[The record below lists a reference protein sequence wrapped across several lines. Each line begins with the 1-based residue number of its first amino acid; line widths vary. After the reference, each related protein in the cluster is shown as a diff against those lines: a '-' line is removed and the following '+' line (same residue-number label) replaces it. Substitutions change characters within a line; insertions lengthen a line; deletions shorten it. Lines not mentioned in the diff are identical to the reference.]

1 MSWKPKLLTQL
12 RNEIRTLGYAYSTEK
27 TYVYWVRDYIL
38 FHHKKHPAELNHEH
52 IRVYLNHLVNNRN
65 CAPSIQNQALSA
77 LLFLYKKLLDK
88 PDFYVEGLNW
98 SKKPKRLPVV
108 LSKDEISKIITS
120 ADTNVQLHLKLMY
133 GAGLR
138 VSELIRLRICDLDFE
153 HGQIRIHSSKGKEK
167 SHAVNNPDDLR

>member
-1 MSWKPKLLTQL
+1 MSAKPKLLTQL

-38 FHHKKHPAELNHEH
+38 FHNKKHPAELNHEH
-52 IRVYLNHLVNNRN
+52 VKVYLNHLVNKRN
-65 CAPSIQNQALSA
+65 CAPSTQNQALSA

-108 LSKDEISKIITS
+108 LSKDEISKIIAS
-120 ADTNVQLHLKLMY
+120 ADTKVQLHLKLMY

-153 HGQIRIHSSKGKEK
+153 HGQLRIHSSKGKEK